1 MTARIID
8 GKIIAAELRARVA
21 EEVARVKREHRLT
34 PGLAVVL
41 VGNDPASE
49 VYVRSKHTQTQAAG
63 MASFEY
69 KLPADV
75 AQADLLA
82 LIAKLNGD
90 PAVHGILVQLPL
102 PKSIHTETVI
112 NAIDPGQGCR
122 RPAPEQC
129 RPARRWLCRA
139 VAMHAA
145 RLHHPDQERAR
156 LAGGHERHRD
166 RPLQPGR
173 PPAGAIAA
181 QRKCD
186 GDDRAFALKGSAAT
200 LRPRRS
206 GLCRRRQARDGARRL
221 DQAGRHRDRRRHQPH
236 AVCPTAR
243 PAWSATS
250 RSRKWPRWPARSRRC
265 PAASG
270 R

>member
-1 MTARIID
+1 
-8 GKIIAAELRARVA
+8 
-21 EEVARVKREHRLT
+21 
-34 PGLAVVL
+34 
-41 VGNDPASE
+41 
-49 VYVRSKHTQTQAAG
+49 
-63 MASFEY
+63 MASFEHM
-69 KLPADV
+69 LPADV

-82 LIAKLNGD
+82 LIAKLNRD

-112 NAIDPGQGCR
+112 NAIDPAKDVDGLH
-122 RPAPEQC
+122 PEQC
-129 RPARRWLCRA
+129 RPARRRLCRA

-145 RLHHPDQERAR
+145 RLHHPDQERAC
-156 LAGGHERHRD
+156 LAGRHERHRD
-166 RPLQPGR
+166 RPLQSGR

-181 QRKCD
+181 QRKRD

-206 GLCRRRQARDGARRL
+206 GLCRRRQAGDGARRL

-236 AVCPTAR
+236 CRCPTAR
-243 PAWSATS
+243 RGWSATS
-250 RSRKWPRWPARSRRC
+250 RSRKWPRSPARSRRC